1 MVRLENWPCWRAYI
15 AKKKVMAEAGNDK
28 IPHPGHGE
36 AGTRW
41 NAVFES
47 VSLNSMANE
56 TFLLHSTTADEALRI
71 AQAGFDV
78 SRQTYSKGI
87 YFTDS
92 SCRSLQ
98 SLHVR
103 GGEDG
108 GGGGGGGGG
117 GEGAGEGRVAD
128 TVVVVVCRV
137 LLGYAFHT
145 RKALGK
151 HKQAPEDEKRG

>member
-1 MVRLENWPCWRAYI
+1 MVRLENWPCWRAYTT
-15 AKKKVMAEAGNDK
+15 KKKVMAEAGNGE
-28 IPHPGHGE
+28 IPHLGHGE
-36 AGTRW
+36 AGTHW
-41 NAVFES
+41 KAVFPS

-56 TFLLHSTTADEALRI
+56 AFLLHSTTANEALRI
-71 AQAGFDV
+71 AQAGFEV
-78 SRQTYSKGI
+78 SRQPYSKGI

-98 SLHVR
+98 SLHT
-103 GGEDG
+103 GGRED

-117 GEGAGEGRVAD
+117 GEGAGGGRVAD
-128 TVVVVVCRV
+128 TVVIVLCRV
-137 LLGYAFHT
+137 LLGCAFHT